1 MHAAGSQTEH
11 HVANSDVPA
20 CQDFGFFYRADGKAG
35 QVVFTGRVHAR
46 HFGRFAANQR
56 AARELTASGNAAH
69 DGCSR
74 VHVQFAASEIVQE
87 KQGLGAL
94 HQHVVHAHGH
104 QVNAHGVMH
113 LPLKSQAQLGA
124 YAVGA
129 ADQHRFFVALG
140 YFKQGAKAADSR
152 QHAFAH
158 GFFGQRLDTLDQGIA
173 CVNVYAGVFVG
184 KGGLAH
190 ADEMG

>member
-11 HVANSDVPA
+11 HIAGSDVLA
-20 CQDFGFFYRADGKAG
+20 CQDFGFFYRPDSKAG
-35 QVVFTGRVHAR
+35 QVIFAGRVHAR

-56 AARELTASGNAAH
+56 AARELTTSGNAAH
-69 DGCSR
+69 DGRSR

-87 KQGLGAL
+87 KQRLSAL
-94 HQHVVHAHGH
+94 HQDVVHAHGH

-113 LPLKSQAQLGA
+113 LPLKSQPQLGA

-129 ADQHRFFVALG
+129 ADQHRLFVALG
-140 YFKQGAKAADSR
+140 YFKQGAKAADSS
-152 QHAFAH
+152 QHTLAH
-158 GFFGQRLDTLDQGIA
+158 GFFSQRLDALNQGIA
-173 CVNVYAGVFVG
+173 CVNVNAGVFVG